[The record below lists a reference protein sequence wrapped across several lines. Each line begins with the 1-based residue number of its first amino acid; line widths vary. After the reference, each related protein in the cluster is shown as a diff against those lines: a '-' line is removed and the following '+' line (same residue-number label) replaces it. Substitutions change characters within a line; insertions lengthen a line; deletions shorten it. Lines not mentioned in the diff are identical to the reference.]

1 MEDYINDPEP
11 APPSFKKKDLIPDLR
26 VFKVFDQYAIQV
38 HGVHLHL
45 EAGKRSSY
53 I

>member
-1 MEDYINDPEP
+1 MEDYISDPEP

-38 HGVHLHL
+38 
-45 EAGKRSSY
+45 
-53 I
+53 